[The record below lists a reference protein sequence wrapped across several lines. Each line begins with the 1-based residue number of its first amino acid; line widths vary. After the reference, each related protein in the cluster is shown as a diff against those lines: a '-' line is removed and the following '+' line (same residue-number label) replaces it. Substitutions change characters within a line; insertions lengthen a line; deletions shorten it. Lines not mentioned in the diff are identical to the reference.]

1 MSGESI
7 GGIYNGGHDLV
18 AEDRIYRVSTQL
30 FAPRLGRMMGT
41 MGRRFARWVN
51 PAHGRSF
58 WLSKLALC
66 VSDTALLRPIS
77 RGSTISTES
86 YMGKSQP

>member
-1 MSGESI
+1 MVAMIWLQRIESTESQHSFLH
-7 GGIYNGGHDLV
+7 HD
-18 AEDRIYRVSTQL
+18 
-30 FAPRLGRMMGT
+30 FGRMMGT

-86 YMGKSQP
+86 YMGKSQPLKIDR

>member
-7 GGIYNGGHDLV
+7 VGIYNGSHDLV
-18 AEDRIYRVSTQL
+18 AADRIYRVSTQV

-41 MGRRFARWVN
+41 MGRRFAGWVN

-58 WLSKLALC
+58 WLSKLGIVC
-66 VSDTALLRPIS
+66 
-77 RGSTISTES
+77 E
-86 YMGKSQP
+86 